1 MKRIAPLA
9 IAAVAALTLV
19 ACSSDDKDSIDQI
32 DDLSEITLPDA
43 GDITL
48 PDGVDIT
55 LPDGSDISVP
65 NVLTG
70 ECGAVYAQ
78 LISAMT
84 AAFAPGSEV
93 DLDQV
98 FSQVSANV
106 PDELQ
111 GDVEVLSAALREL
124 AEIMQSSGGDMSSPE
139 VAQAIQE
146 MSTPEVSAASD
157 RLNAYFDAT
166 CPQG

>member
-1 MKRIAPLA
+1 MKRLAPLVLSA
-9 IAAVAALTLV
+9 IAVVTMA
-19 ACSSDDKDSIDQI
+19 ACSSDSKDSVDQL

-48 PDGVDIT
+48 PDGSDIT
-55 LPDGSDISVP
+55 LPDGSDLSVP

-84 AAFAPGSEV
+84 AAFVPGSEV

-98 FSQVSANV
+98 FSKVSANV

-111 GDVEVLSAALREL
+111 GDVEVLSSALREL
-124 AEIMQSSGGDMSSPE
+124 AQIMQASGGDMSSPE

-146 MSTPEVSAASD
+146 MSTPEVSEASD